1 MKEYIPDETDFLLSG
16 YRYDLPPE
24 RIAQFPPEER
34 GASRLMIMPRIGELA
49 LDHRQFEDLP
59 DCLPKNALLVAN
71 NARVLP
77 ARLIG
82 SRSTGGKVEFLL
94 LTPLPLLT
102 RQAKP
107 DKRGKDNV
115 FSAEAH
121 GLLKAGGVVGVG
133 ESFDFGAGISLTVLE
148 TGSFG
153 ERRVR
158 LTWHGDPVK
167 AFTAT
172 GHIPLP
178 PYIKRTDDIEDK
190 IRYQTVYANRDKT
203 GAVAAPTAGLHFTDD
218 MRARLAERGFEWAE
232 VTLYVGYG
240 TFSPVR
246 SEDIRHH
253 RMHKEYI
260 EISEAAA
267 TAINRAKASG
277 RPVLA
282 VGTTSARALEGVEEL
297 CGRVL
302 PYNGWTDIFLYPGRK
317 FRVIDAMLT
326 NFHLPES
333 SLLMLTSA
341 FAGRER
347 VLSAYSEAIK
357 NGYRFFSYGDAMLI
371 A

>member
-1 MKEYIPDETDFLLSG
+1 VKADTFDETDFLLGG
-16 YRYDLPPE
+16 YRYELPPE
-24 RIAQFPPEER
+24 RIAQFPPEQR
-34 GASRLMIMPRIGELA
+34 GDSRLLVMPRAGDLA
-49 LDHRQFEDLP
+49 LAHRRFEDLP

-71 NARVLP
+71 NVRVLP

-82 SRSTGGKVEFLL
+82 SRTTGGKVEFLL

-102 RQAKP
+102 RQAKSARRAG
-107 DKRGKDNV
+107 DDV
-115 FSAEAH
+115 FTAEAH
-121 GLLKAGGVVGVG
+121 GLLRVGGAVNDG
-133 ESFDFGAGISLTVLE
+133 EQIVFGAGINLTVLE

-158 LTWHGDPVK
+158 LTWQGNLAR
-167 AFTAT
+167 AFAAT

-178 PYIKRTDDIEDK
+178 PYIKRSDDEEDAA
-190 IRYQTVYANRDKT
+190 RYQTVYANDGKI
-203 GAVAAPTAGLHFTDD
+203 GAAAAPTAGLHFTRA
-218 MRARLAERGFEWAE
+218 MRENLVRQGFEWVE
-232 VTLYVGYG
+232 ITLYVGYG

-246 SEDIRHH
+246 HDDIRHH

-267 TAINRAKASG
+267 GAVNRAKAG
-277 RPVLA
+277 RRPVLA
-282 VGTTSARALEGVEEL
+282 IGTTSARALEGVDEL

-302 PYNGWTDIFLYPGRK
+302 PYSGWIDIFLYSGRK
-317 FRVIDAMLT
+317 FRVTDALLT

-333 SLLMLTSA
+333 SLLMLVAA

-347 VLSAYSEAIK
+347 VLRAYAEAVR